1 MLSSPTRRTA
11 GFITTLALGALVVLT
26 GCDFGGGTSSGTGA
40 SASASQSSLSQIL
53 QRGTLRIG
61 TITGNAPFESLDSSG
76 NLVGYDIDIVN
87 LLAKEMGVNTE
98 FIKTD
103 VAGRVTLLQTR
114 KADVVVGSF
123 TRTHKRSEVISFT
136 DPINLEYVALIASA
150 GRTDLNSVSDFNKS
164 GIKIAVTTGGTQ
176 QAAVA
181 QALPKAT
188 AVQLPGIADELQA
201 VESGKA
207 DGAGVANTQIG
218 VFMKENPGKFK
229 TISGALSAFQEDCIG
244 IQIGDSTWWLY
255 VNQFVHDIN
264 NDGTTYNLYQKW
276 FGPGSTPGPFSLPPA
291 GNPA

>member
-1 MLSSPTRRTA
+1 MLPSPTRRTV

-26 GCDFGGGTSSGTGA
+26 SCDSGGGSSSSAGT
-40 SASASQSSLSQIL
+40 SASQSTLSQVL

-87 LLAKEMGVNTE
+87 LLAKEMGVKTE

-103 VAGRVTLLQTR
+103 VAGRVTVLQTR

-150 GRTDLNSVSDFNKS
+150 GRSDLNSVSDFNKA
-164 GIKIAVTTGGTQ
+164 GIKVAVATGGTQ
-176 QAAVA
+176 GPAM
-181 QALPKAT
+181 ALAIPKAT
-188 AVQLPGIADELQA
+188 AVQLPGLADELQA

-207 DGAGVANTQIG
+207 DAAAVANTQIG
-218 VFMKENPGKFK
+218 VFMTANPGKFK

-244 IQIGDSTWWLY
+244 LQIGDSAWWLY

-264 NDGTTYNLYQKW
+264 NDGTTYTLYQKW
-276 FGPGSTPGPFSLPPA
+276 FGPGSTPGPFSQPPA